1 VHHRLS
7 ALLGTV
13 CIAVALL
20 NCGGSDLVLPSETGP
35 ADIKL
40 EGGNNQKAP
49 AGEALA
55 ESLAVKVIDR
65 RGQPLSNQ
73 KVAFRLESQPPGAL
87 ITPDTAETAA
97 DGNAKARWVL
107 GNTSGTQTAVARVVG
122 ADQLEIT
129 FTATVGSGPA
139 ARLEAAGGDDQSA
152 PIGTALQDPLSVRV
166 TDGFGNP
173 VAGVAV
179 DWSAQQGSVHPAT
192 SVSGDDGRAVTSWT
206 LGSSTGSQTASASR
220 DGLDGSPVEFTAT
233 GRPGSA
239 SQLGRVSGNDQ
250 SARAG
255 TELPERLV
263 VQLLDQAGNGVP
275 NRAVSWLVA
284 TGGGSVP
291 AENTATDDNGL
302 ASSRWT
308 LGPNPGGNT
317 LNAVVSGVGAVAF
330 SATGTSS
337 GGGGGGGGSGAS
349 RLVFAVQPSDT
360 EEDRRIQPPV
370 RVAVLNQAGNLVT
383 QGSFEVTL
391 ELVGDGQQGRGQL
404 DGPRRQQTQSGIA
417 TFEELRVKR
426 SGDFRLR
433 ALSDGLPSVESNE
446 FEVEDD

>member
-1 VHHRLS
+1 MRLS
-7 ALLGTV
+7 ALVGSA
-13 CIAVALL
+13 CFAVAGLS
-20 NCGGSDLVLPSETGP
+20 CGGSDLVLPSETGP
-35 ADIKL
+35 ADITL
-40 EGGNNQKAP
+40 EAGNNQKAP

-55 ESLAVKVIDR
+55 ESLVVKVIDR
-65 RGQPLSNQ
+65 RGQPLSSQ
-73 KVAFRLESQPPGAL
+73 KVAFSLESQPPGAL

-97 DGNAKARWVL
+97 DGIAKAQWVL
-107 GNTSGTQTAVARVVG
+107 GSTSGIQTALARVVG
-122 ADQLEIT
+122 ADGLEIT
-129 FTATVGSGPA
+129 FTATVGAGPA

-152 PIGTALQDPLSVRV
+152 PIGTALRDPLSVRV
-166 TDGFGNP
+166 TDAFGNP
-173 VAGVAV
+173 VADVEV
-179 DWSAQQGSVHPAT
+179 DWSAQQGSVDPET
-192 SVSGDDGRAVTSWT
+192 SFSGEDGRATTSWT
-206 LGSSTGSQTASASR
+206 LGSSTGSQAASASSV
-220 DGLDGSPVEFTAT
+220 DLDGSPVEFTAT
-233 GRPGSA
+233 GRAGSA
-239 SQLGRVSGNDQ
+239 SQLERVSGNNQ

-255 TELPERLV
+255 SEVPEALV
-263 VQLLDQAGNGVP
+263 VRLLDQAGNGVP

-291 AENTATDDNGL
+291 AENTTTDDDGR
-302 ASSRWT
+302 ASTRWT

-360 EEDRRIQPPV
+360 EEDRRIEPPV
-370 RVAVLNQAGNLVT
+370 RVAVLNQSGILVT
-383 QGSFEVTL
+383 QGEFEVTL

-404 DGPRRQQTQSGIA
+404 DGPRRQQTQFGIA
-417 TFEELRVKR
+417 TFEDLRVKR

-446 FEVEDD
+446 FEVQDD